1 MKKAQKEVLIAGA
14 KSVVQYIDNLPTG
27 KFIPSLWSA
36 PNGFINEKILVEDV
50 PVEHLIP
57 NEKKTDNVIL
67 QIHGGGYLVALC
79 DPYRDIAIQY
89 SNIAGNAEVFSIDYR
104 VAPTNQ
110 YPSALEDAV
119 TVYKWLL
126 KEGYDNNKIIM
137 TGDSA
142 GGNLVLSTAL
152 YLRDHNIPLPKI
164 IIAIS
169 PWTNVAN
176 DFPSIKFNEKKDII
190 LGENGLIMRNQIYDP
205 IYFQGANIKNPYVSP
220 VNGDYKEIGNLLI
233 QVGGH
238 EILLDDALK
247 VAQKARETGCNV
259 KITVYDEMPHDFQV
273 LIPQLEQ
280 SQKAWN
286 EIKNFIEENI

>member
-1 MKKAQKEVLIAGA
+1 MLSYFYLYEFEIMFLWEI
-14 KSVVQYIDNLPTG
+14 NLQ
-27 KFIPSLWSA
+27 F
-36 PNGFINEKILVEDV
+36 
-50 PVEHLIP
+50 
-57 NEKKTDNVIL
+57 
-67 QIHGGGYLVALC
+67 HGGGYLIALC

-89 SNIAGNAEVFSIDYR
+89 SNVAGRAEVF
-104 VAPTNQ
+104 
-110 YPSALEDAV
+110 
-119 TVYKWLL
+119 
-126 KEGYDNNKIIM
+126 
-137 TGDSA
+137 
-142 GGNLVLSTAL
+142 
-152 YLRDHNIPLPKI
+152 LRDHNIPLPKV

-169 PWTNVAN
+169 PWTNAAN
-176 DFPSIKFNEKKDII
+176 DFPSVKANEKKDII
-190 LGENGLIMRNQIYDP
+190 LGEKGLIMRNQIYDP

-247 VAQKARETGCNV
+247 VAQKARETGCNA
-259 KITVYDEMPHDFQV
+259 KITVYYEMPHDFQV